1 MSVPHN
7 HAVPVFGCLSCISDE
22 RKGTI
27 EKFLVEVPAP
37 KCPKCSRSMEPYEE
51 HTTTM
56 TVFYLCEPCDEE
68 TEVKVR

>member
-56 TVFYLCEPCDEE
+56 TLGRIFIDRKELAEQRD
-68 TEVKVR
+68 R